1 MAIDPICCLSDT
13 DSLVTGIC
21 ATRLYN
27 EQEICYGNM
36 AKTEFQSLRY
46 DDSLALDDVAFWDS
60 IQVTCADADTS
71 LIEYINH
78 HAKIWVAV

>member
-46 DDSLALDDVAFWDS
+46 DDSLTLDDVAFRDS
-60 IQVTCADADTS
+60 IQATCADADTS